1 MKFSTVRNTTLALM
15 AHYLDQLDVSGDV
28 LEIGGHN
35 LKQCSIQHFPEPRY
49 RYHDLNLV
57 ESDIPNTIIADITD
71 CRSEIPDNSFDFI
84 FSSDVFEHIDRPW
97 LAAEEIGRILKPG
110 GITVHH
116 TLWSWRN
123 HPCPIDYWRYSPEC
137 LEFLFNG
144 LTVLEKGYD
153 LSQRRYDQPG
163 QWRSGNDS
171 VPVDQF
177 GGWREHWSVYVVA
190 RKGSGEF
197 VPRFKDSNHPLAV
210 HLRRD
215 TQGVVTNPKMLGQQA
230 PSMPAETA
238 PAYQVRE
245 LEQQIE
251 RLTRKIADLEAR
263 PVVYPVPPAPPAPV
277 EQPEQRRPGR
287 LGGIRRRLA
296 TAWGR
301 ADGSRAEGRKA
312 S

>member
-1 MKFSTVRNTTLALM
+1 MSVSGVRKTTLALM
-15 AHYLDQLDVSGDV
+15 DHYLERLELDGDV

-35 LKQCSIQHFPEPRY
+35 LRQSSMKHFPEPRF

-71 CRSEIPDNSFDFI
+71 CREQIPDNSFDFI

-97 LAAEEIGRILKPG
+97 LAAREIARILRPG
-110 GITVHH
+110 GVTVHH

-137 LEFLFNG
+137 LEFLFQD

-153 LSQRRYDQPG
+153 LSQRRVDQPG
-163 QWRSGNDS
+163 QWPSGKDS

-190 RKGSGEF
+190 RKGPGDS
-197 VPRFKDSNHPLAV
+197 VPRFKDGDHPLAV

-215 TQGVVTNPKMLGQQA
+215 TQGVVTSPKLLGQQLPEPA
-230 PSMPAETA
+230 PAETSTA
-238 PAYQVRE
+238 DQVQR
-245 LEQQIE
+245 LEQQVA
-251 RLTRKIADLEAR
+251 RLTRQLTELESR
-263 PVVYPVPPAPPAPV
+263 PPV
-277 EQPEQRRPGR
+277 ESAGADPTESTEPTEPNGGPGSTSPLR
-287 LGGIRRRLA
+287 ALGRGLAALGGKLQ
-296 TAWGR
+296 G
-301 ADGSRAEGRKA
+301 
-312 S
+312 

>member
-1 MKFSTVRNTTLALM
+1 MRNTTLALM
-15 AHYLDQLDVSGDV
+15 AHYLDRLDISGDV

-35 LKQCSIQHFPEPRY
+35 LRQCSKERFPDPRY
-49 RYHDLNLV
+49 TYHDLNLV

-71 CRSEIPDNSFDFI
+71 CREQIPDDSFDFI

-97 LAAEEIGRILKPG
+97 LAAEEIARILKPG

-137 LEFLFNG
+137 LEFLFED

-153 LSQRRYDQPG
+153 LSQRRHDQPG
-163 QWRSGNDS
+163 QWPSGKDS

-190 RKGSGEF
+190 RKGPGAF
-197 VPRFKDSNHPLAV
+197 VPRFKDSDHPLAV

-215 TQGVVTNPKMLGQQA
+215 TQGIVTSPKMLGQV
-230 PSMPAETA
+230 PLSTPAEPS
-238 PAYQVRE
+238 PAYQVRQ
-245 LEQQIE
+245 LEEQVE
-251 RLTRKIADLEAR
+251 RLTQRIAELEAR
-263 PVVYPVPPAPPAPV
+263 PPAEGPAAAPADPDRTSPL
-277 EQPEQRRPGR
+277 QALRRSLTALAGR
-287 LGGIRRRLA
+287 L
-296 TAWGR
+296 
-301 ADGSRAEGRKA
+301 DG
-312 S
+312 

>member
-1 MKFSTVRNTTLALM
+1 MTRSIVRNTTLALM
-15 AHYLDQLDVSGDV
+15 DHYLERLDVSGDV

-35 LKQCSIQHFPEPRY
+35 LKQCSINHFPEPRY

-57 ESDIPNTIIADITD
+57 QSDIPNTVIADITD
-71 CRSEIPDNSFDFI
+71 CKDEIPDDSFDFI

-97 LAAEEIGRILKPG
+97 LATQEIARILKPG

-137 LEFLFNG
+137 LEFLFDG

-153 LSQRRYDQPG
+153 LSQRRHDQPG

-177 GGWREHWSVYVVA
+177 GGWREHWSVYIVA
-190 RKGSGEF
+190 RKGPGEF

-215 TQGVVTNPKMLGQQA
+215 TQGVVTSPKMLGQQA
-230 PSMPAETA
+230 PVAPAEPA
-238 PAYQVRE
+238 PATLLRQLEDQITRLNHRIAE
-245 LEQQIE
+245 LES
-251 RLTRKIADLEAR
+251 R
-263 PVVYPVPPAPPAPV
+263 PTPTPAPV
-277 EQPEQRRPGR
+277 TRDVEPAPKVKPRSAVRRALSSVAAR
-287 LGGIRRRLA
+287 LH
-296 TAWGR
+296 
-301 ADGSRAEGRKA
+301 
-312 S
+312 